1 MPTVHNQA
9 AYGEIAKTVLLPGD
23 PLRAKV
29 IAETFLEDAVQ
40 FNSVRNMFGYTG
52 TYKGR
57 KISVMGSGMGM
68 ASLGIY
74 AYELYKEYGVETIIR
89 VGSAGAYVEDLKL
102 FDIVVVDEAFTESS
116 YAKVMDGTDEDVHFE
131 KPSEEV
137 SEQLKKSANELG
149 IAVRNGRIHSS
160 DVFYH
165 LNENY
170 RKDVDEAG
178 CIAVEMESFSLFHIA
193 KALGKKAGCLLT
205 ISDSFVH
212 PEVTTHEQRQ
222 NSFKQMMRIALEAA
236 VNL

>member
-1 MPTVHNQA
+1 MSTVHNQA
-9 AYGEIAKTVLLPGD
+9 EFGEIAKIVLLPGD

-40 FNSVRNMFGYTG
+40 FNSIRNMFGYTG

-57 KISVMGSGMGM
+57 KVSVMGSGMGM

-74 AYELYKEYGVETIIR
+74 VHELYSQYGVETIIR

-102 FDIVVVDEAFTESS
+102 FDIVVVDEAFSESS
-116 YAKVMDGTDEDVHFE
+116 YAKVMDGTEEETHLE
-131 KPSEEV
+131 KSTEEV
-137 SEQLKKSANELG
+137 TTKLKEAANQLG
-149 IAVRNGRIHSS
+149 IAVRSGTIHSS

-165 LNENY
+165 LNDNY
-170 RKDVDEAG
+170 RKDVDAAG

-193 KALGKKAGCLLT
+193 KVLGKKAGCVLT

-212 PEVTTHEQRQ
+212 PAITTHEQRQ
-222 NSFKQMMRIALEAA
+222 NSFKQMMQIALEAT